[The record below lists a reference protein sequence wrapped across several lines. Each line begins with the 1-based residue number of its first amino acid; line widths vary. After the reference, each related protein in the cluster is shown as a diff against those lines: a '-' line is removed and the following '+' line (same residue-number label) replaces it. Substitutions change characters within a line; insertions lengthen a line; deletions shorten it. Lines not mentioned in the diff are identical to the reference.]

1 MIGWGTAHDI
11 VDLLDVDTVPACAL
25 CLLELAGAMHERRSS
40 REIAAVLATT
50 CDWIWLEADSEIEA
64 RLARLTMRGVPHA
77 EDAARDLRLNGCES
91 RVARILVAR
100 LARRMA
106 DEMDSRDP
114 PSRPAIV
121 LPFGA

>member
-50 CDWIWLEADSEIEA
+50 CDWIWLETGSEIEA
-64 RLARLTMRGVPHA
+64 R
-77 EDAARDLRLNGCES
+77 
-91 RVARILVAR
+91 IAR